1 MKGRPTFSK
10 FYYYFAFSMDDGP
23 LIAAGS
29 AGSSHLPTLTRFDS
43 KLMESRGYCAVCSC
57 TVSAAQIQQFWVWA
71 LAGPLRMSSLFL
83 YVRPVFF
90 MYSGQSNISQQIQY
104 RNRWKNPAA
113 SIKPDI
119 TKLAKFLCEPM
130 SLFWL
135 TFFVV
140 VWKIRVIPHNIMLHM
155 LACDDFVIFKSI
167 KIKKIFS
174 VLVSNMVNIDTC
186 APRKKELFGGSP
198 WWSSR

>member
-1 MKGRPTFSK
+1 MFTNLTKKLFWGGGALVLSLALYRIVMMKGRPTFSK

-43 KLMESRGYCAVCSC
+43 KLMESRGYWAVCSC
-57 TVSAAQIQQFWVWA
+57 TVSAALIQQFWVWA

-83 YVRPVFF
+83 YVSPVFF

-119 TKLAKFLCEPM
+119 TKLANFFVNQCHSSD
-130 SLFWL
+130 SLFL
-135 TFFVV
+135 LLFG
-140 VWKIRVIPHNIMLHM
+140 KY
-155 LACDDFVIFKSI
+155 
-167 KIKKIFS
+167 
-174 VLVSNMVNIDTC
+174 
-186 APRKKELFGGSP
+186 ELFLII
-198 WWSSR
+198 SRYIC